1 MRGRR
6 SGVVVEFVVEFVEGQ
21 RGELEKLVRSRS
33 VKASLQQRCRAVLAI
48 AGGMTFRQAAEVIGM
63 TDKHLRRWC
72 RRFQEHG
79 IDGLKDRPGRG
90 RKPTFSPGGRC

>member
-6 SGVVVEFVVEFVEGQ
+6 SGVVVEFVEGQ

-48 AGGMTFRQAAEVIGM
+48 ADGMTFRQAAEVIGM
-63 TDKHLRRWC
+63 TDKHLRKWC

-79 IDGLKDRPGRG
+79 IDGLKDLPGRG